1 MSSDNLKVMNF
12 KSNEKELEVPS
23 FSNSLNEYSKPIE
36 DKPIKKIKTT
46 KGKYKLLKVACTL
59 SFAAG
64 LGAKAGIEH
73 LQESFHRRDMIS
85 RYTEPIGDFLMK
97 NTTVYN
103 PNGTYGYNEP
113 LIAGRII
120 NNVVE
125 EDKINYDELDVN
137 IYVIEN
143 YHNSYITDRVISSL
157 DMNWNSL
164 DEYIEDRGFENIE
177 DFEEKTEN
185 RIIKEAEYKDA
196 KNNLE
201 ELKAKDDLESMLKE
215 SYYIEDE
222 EEKGVQK

>member
-1 MSSDNLKVMNF
+1 M
-12 KSNEKELEVPS
+12 
-23 FSNSLNEYSKPIE
+23 
-36 DKPIKKIKTT
+36 
-46 KGKYKLLKVACTL
+46 
-59 SFAAG
+59 
-64 LGAKAGIEH
+64 
-73 LQESFHRRDMIS
+73 
-85 RYTEPIGDFLMK
+85 
-97 NTTVYN
+97 
-103 PNGTYGYNEP
+103 
-113 LIAGRII
+113 

-215 SYYIEDE
+215 SYHIEE

>member
-1 MSSDNLKVMNF
+1 
-12 KSNEKELEVPS
+12 
-23 FSNSLNEYSKPIE
+23 
-36 DKPIKKIKTT
+36 
-46 KGKYKLLKVACTL
+46 
-59 SFAAG
+59 
-64 LGAKAGIEH
+64 
-73 LQESFHRRDMIS
+73 
-85 RYTEPIGDFLMK
+85 MK
-97 NTTVYN
+97 NTIVYN

-113 LIAGRII
+113 LIAGRIM

-177 DFEEKTEN
+177 DFEDKTEN

-215 SYYIEDE
+215 SYHIE
-222 EEKGVQK
+222 EEKGVQKWI

>member
-1 MSSDNLKVMNF
+1 
-12 KSNEKELEVPS
+12 
-23 FSNSLNEYSKPIE
+23 
-36 DKPIKKIKTT
+36 
-46 KGKYKLLKVACTL
+46 
-59 SFAAG
+59 
-64 LGAKAGIEH
+64 
-73 LQESFHRRDMIS
+73 
-85 RYTEPIGDFLMK
+85 MK
-97 NTTVYN
+97 NTTIYN

-113 LIAGRII
+113 LIAGRIM

-177 DFEEKTEN
+177 DFEDKTEN

-201 ELKAKDDLESMLKE
+201 ELKANDDLESMLKE
-215 SYYIEDE
+215 SYHIE

>member
-1 MSSDNLKVMNF
+1 M
-12 KSNEKELEVPS
+12 
-23 FSNSLNEYSKPIE
+23 
-36 DKPIKKIKTT
+36 
-46 KGKYKLLKVACTL
+46 KG
-59 SFAAG
+59 
-64 LGAKAGIEH
+64 
-73 LQESFHRRDMIS
+73 
-85 RYTEPIGDFLMK
+85 
-97 NTTVYN
+97 TTVYN

-113 LIAGRII
+113 LIAGRIM

-215 SYYIEDE
+215 SYHIE

>member
-1 MSSDNLKVMNF
+1 
-12 KSNEKELEVPS
+12 
-23 FSNSLNEYSKPIE
+23 
-36 DKPIKKIKTT
+36 
-46 KGKYKLLKVACTL
+46 
-59 SFAAG
+59 
-64 LGAKAGIEH
+64 
-73 LQESFHRRDMIS
+73 
-85 RYTEPIGDFLMK
+85 MK
-97 NTTVYN
+97 NTTIYN

-113 LIAGRII
+113 LIAGRIM

-177 DFEEKTEN
+177 DFEDKTEN

-215 SYYIEDE
+215 SYHIE

>member
-1 MSSDNLKVMNF
+1 
-12 KSNEKELEVPS
+12 
-23 FSNSLNEYSKPIE
+23 
-36 DKPIKKIKTT
+36 
-46 KGKYKLLKVACTL
+46 
-59 SFAAG
+59 
-64 LGAKAGIEH
+64 
-73 LQESFHRRDMIS
+73 
-85 RYTEPIGDFLMK
+85 MK
-97 NTTVYN
+97 DTTVYN

-113 LIAGRII
+113 LIAGRIM

-143 YHNSYITDRVISSL
+143 YHNSYVTDRVISSL

-196 KNNLE
+196 KNDLE

-215 SYYIEDE
+215 SYHIEE